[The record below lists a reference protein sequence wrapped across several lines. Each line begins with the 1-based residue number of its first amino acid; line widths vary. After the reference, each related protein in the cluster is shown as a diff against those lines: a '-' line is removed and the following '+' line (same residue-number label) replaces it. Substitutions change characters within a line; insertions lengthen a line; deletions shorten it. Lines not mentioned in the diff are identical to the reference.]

1 MQLHTGH
8 KHHHTCSLHPDAAT
22 LRAAEIA
29 LQRAQSALRAG
40 RLISPG
46 EALAL
51 ACGDA
56 RTKETLYSIARAVG
70 FETDCDIDEIE
81 ARLAERFPD
90 LAQ

>member
-8 KHHHTCSLHPDAAT
+8 KHHPNCSLHPDAAT

-29 LQRAQSALRAG
+29 IHRAQAALHVG

-81 ARLAERFPD
+81 GHLREYFPRLAE
-90 LAQ
+90 